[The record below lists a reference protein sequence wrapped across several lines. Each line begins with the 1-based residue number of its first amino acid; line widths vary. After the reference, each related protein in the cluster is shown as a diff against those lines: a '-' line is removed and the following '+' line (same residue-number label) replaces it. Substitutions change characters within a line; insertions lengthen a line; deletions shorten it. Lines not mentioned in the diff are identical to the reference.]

1 MILMNDLCNIQT
13 DLFFFFFFLIKLP
26 MFMLPVKFMKTLLSP
41 IFTWGRILGPER
53 LALISAV
60 QDADKNITC
69 WEAANPVR

>member
-1 MILMNDLCNIQT
+1 
-13 DLFFFFFFLIKLP
+13 